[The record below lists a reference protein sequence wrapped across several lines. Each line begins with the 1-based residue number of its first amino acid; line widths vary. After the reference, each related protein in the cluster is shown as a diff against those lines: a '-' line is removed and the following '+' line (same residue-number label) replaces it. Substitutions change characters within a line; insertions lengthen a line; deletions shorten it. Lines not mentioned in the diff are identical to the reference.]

1 MQGGWRLRRASRRRI
16 SDEGYTA
23 GMEWRGLKE
32 HISAKAAWMER
43 FRGVELQKQEAL
55 RRKIVPDAG
64 TG

>member
-1 MQGGWRLRRASRRRI
+1 M
-16 SDEGYTA
+16 
-23 GMEWRGLKE
+23 KE

-43 FRGVELQKQEAL
+43 FRGVEPEKQEAL